1 MKTILNGFQS
11 RYLDFL
17 HHSIV
22 IVKHNDDR
30 GLCTY
35 ELSLFGLLLV
45 MTVVRYHERNTYDIN
60 LFNEGLSLSDYYDK
74 ISSNYSSKLPLIFGK
89 WHLLKRHL
97 KVWTEYNFDIILV
110 EENARSAALESPVSI
125 GGNKEYYQNMQ
136 SLVLYNNRQLKEIFD
151 VGLSTYGRYPES
163 DLDYYY
169 LLDYKQK
176 RRKVKR
182 NESKDTTTKE
192 RIIAVYQKLEEI
204 YELLQFANPMASQHE
219 LYQKQQQMKE
229 SGTIASKLQDFRHIN
244 NGYSRDNSASIVE
257 ILETAFAKEITFLYY
272 LNLHNDTYIPILFPN
287 PGALTMIVEST
298 LAQIRKA
305 SQNSEGLDFLSNKS
319 SSVLPLSPKEK
330 LAKILRQDQNI
341 RDWFYI
347 CINDLIGYQN
357 QTAEL
362 MSQFITRSN
371 RL

>member
-1 MKTILNGFQS
+1 M
-11 RYLDFL
+11 
-17 HHSIV
+17 

-110 EENARSAALESPVSI
+110 EENARSGALESPVSI

-219 LYQKQQQMKE
+219 LYQKQ
-229 SGTIASKLQDFRHIN
+229 
-244 NGYSRDNSASIVE
+244 SR
-257 ILETAFAKEITFLYY
+257 
-272 LNLHNDTYIPILFPN
+272 
-287 PGALTMIVEST
+287 
-298 LAQIRKA
+298 
-305 SQNSEGLDFLSNKS
+305 
-319 SSVLPLSPKEK
+319 
-330 LAKILRQDQNI
+330 
-341 RDWFYI
+341 
-347 CINDLIGYQN
+347 
-357 QTAEL
+357 
-362 MSQFITRSN
+362 
-371 RL
+371 